1 MREPL
6 VRSDTRVIAGVCG
19 CLARH
24 LGIST
29 AVCRLGMAALAL
41 AGGAGVLLYVWLW
54 LLVPTA
60 EEYARNG
67 ARHHDLRRLGP
78 LPAAVRPDL
87 AGGFGGVG
95 RGSDAAV
102 PGNPRSGNPGPGSPG
117 NAGPARTQPFRP
129 GTREI
134 GVGGPLLLAAC
145 AVVLQLAGLDVAWG
159 TWLPLLA
166 IAGGAVI

>member
-19 CLARH
+19 GLARH

-41 AGGAGVLLYVWLW
+41 AGGAGVLLYIWLW

-67 ARHHDLRRLGP
+67 ARSYDLRRLGT
-78 LPAAVRPDL
+78 LPAALQRDF
-87 AGGFGGVG
+87 A
-95 RGSDAAV
+95 RGQDA
-102 PGNPRSGNPGPGSPG
+102 PGNPGSGSAPP
-117 NAGPARTQPFRP
+117 
-129 GTREI
+129 
-134 GVGGPLLLAAC
+134 
-145 AVVLQLAGLDVAWG
+145 
-159 TWLPLLA
+159 
-166 IAGGAVI
+166 